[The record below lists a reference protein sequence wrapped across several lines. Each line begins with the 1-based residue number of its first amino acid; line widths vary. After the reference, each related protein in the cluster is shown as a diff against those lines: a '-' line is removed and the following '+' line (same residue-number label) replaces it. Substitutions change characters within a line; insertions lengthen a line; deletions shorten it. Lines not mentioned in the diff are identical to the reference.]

1 MQVRALVK
9 DGVVHNIVVSPGPG
23 NPSVAADIGAV
34 IELLTQLPDVPTLG
48 VCLGHQALAAAH
60 GGAVLHAPEPIHGRL
75 SGIAHNGHPLFQQ
88 IPSGASAGF
97 KVVRYHSLIVE
108 EATLPD
114 VLQAIC
120 WTDGADA
127 ALTLDS
133 DAAVSAT
140 AVPTGSAGMH
150 ASAAPMQHS
159 AGAPGG
165 SATAGGR
172 WQGDGMQFDGTL
184 AAAAPGDG
192 SRADKLVMGLAHRTR
207 PHYGVQFHPESVAT
221 AHGAQLLTNFAR
233 LTCGHRR
240 FAALPA
246 VLPLPAALAASGE
259 RARAQQRSDGRAT
272 SSAAGELAVDFLRI
286 DCKAAGRLPVGA
298 TIMDALGWAG
308 GEDTFWLDSSE
319 EQRGRFS
326 FLGGPGGELWRRIE
340 YHLAGHPSATAG
352 SSQSGAAPQADRV
365 SAGPERDGD
374 AGAAAGVVSMTFADG
389 RLMHEAGPLR
399 RWVADFLAAHALPQ
413 AGPQAAL
420 PFDFVG
426 GLVGYVGYELK
437 AECGG
442 ARAHAS
448 RCTSACSFA
457 SAFEPVLKQDTHMFT
472 DSEHKCLLTVRCL
485 RPVRVESI
493 HDMFTVGL

>member
-1 MQVRALVK
+1 MQVRGLVK

-60 GGAVLHAPEPIHGRL
+60 GGAVLRAPEPIHGRL

-88 IPSGASAGF
+88 IPSGAAAGF

-108 EATLPD
+108 EATLPHA
-114 VLQAIC
+114 LQAIC

-140 AVPTGSAGMH
+140 AVTIGSAGLH
-150 ASAAPMQHS
+150 ASAAAMQHS
-159 AGAPGG
+159 AGALGDI
-165 SATAGGR
+165 ATADGR
-172 WQGDGMQFDGTL
+172 WHSDGMQLHGTL
-184 AAAAPGDG
+184 AAVAPGDG

-246 VLPLPAALAASGE
+246 VLPLPVALAASGE
-259 RARAQQRSDGRAT
+259 RAHPQQHSDSRAT
-272 SSAAGELAVDFLRI
+272 SSAAEELAVDFVRI
-286 DCKAAGRLPVGA
+286 DCKAAGRLPGGEA
-298 TIMDALGWAG
+298 IMDALGWSG

-340 YHLAGHPSATAG
+340 YHLAYQPYATAA
-352 SSQSGAAPQADRV
+352 SSQPGATPQTGRAATGSGRNGG
-365 SAGPERDGD
+365 AGT
-374 AGAAAGVVSMTFADG
+374 AAGVVSVTFADG
-389 RLMHEAGPLR
+389 RVVREAGPLR
-399 RWVADFLAAHALPQ
+399 RWVADFLAAHTLQ
-413 AGPQAAL
+413 QTGPQTAL
-420 PFDFVG
+420 PFDFWG

-442 ARAHAS
+442 VRAHAS
-448 RCTSACSFA
+448 RCALSLCLCIRAC
-457 SAFEPVLKQDTHMFT
+457 T
-472 DSEHKCLLTVRCL
+472 
-485 RPVRVESI
+485 
-493 HDMFTVGL
+493 